1 MYINLTFI
9 VFSHMIPKTKYC
21 LYIFSCGDSQG
32 GLQLISGLI
41 NVCMCSSMHFS
52 YSLSLFLYKKWVIEY
67 IFKSYRQVCPKGRRL
82 LFRHVRLSRIFQIRF
97 SRTQKKSNLNFIR
110 LILILDSQ
118 TMLVVV
124 QSHYYFVCFLNK
136 GGLK

>member
-1 MYINLTFI
+1 MYINFSYIFL
-9 VFSHMIPKTKYC
+9 SHMISKTKYC

-67 IFKSYRQVCPKGRRL
+67 IFKSYRQGRRL

-110 LILILDSQ
+110 LILIGLILDSQ

-124 QSHYYFVCFLNK
+124 QSHYYFVCFLNE